1 MGTPGRVRDVVRLI
15 ASERYRQRRGQLVV
29 VSSAFGGVTDR
40 LLEASRAAVARE
52 ETHRSILGEIRDRHE
67 AALRDLAD
75 PAEYATLRADLDALW
90 EQVRE
95 LLDGVFLLRECSP
108 RFTDAIISAGER
120 ASVPLVAAAFRKAGL
135 PARAIDARE
144 LVRTDNRFGE
154 ATVDFA
160 TTRTL
165 TQVAFGSLPPD
176 VTPIVTG
183 FVAATPEGVTTT
195 LGRSGSDYTATILAD
210 ALDAGRVVIWTDVN
224 GVLSA
229 DPRLVP
235 EAFTLDRLSYQEAAE
250 LAFFGAK
257 VLHPRTMR
265 PLVRRSVPLDIRNT
279 MDAEGATTVISDERT
294 GAEGT
299 VKAVTAVRGAALV
312 TLRGNGASGASALAA
327 RAFDALA
334 TASIDVFLM
343 AQASSEQ
350 TVTLAVRGSD
360 ADGAQRILQT
370 ALSSELERGDFLGV
384 DVEPGA
390 AVVAAV
396 GDFMHYAPG
405 VAGRMFATLGKA
417 RINVLAIA
425 QGASD
430 TAISAAVSEVDASA
444 AVRALHEAF
453 AMKRTRAHLVLV
465 GAGAVGTRLLTLL
478 DAQYEA
484 LLDQQVNLK
493 LVGLATTSQAA
504 FDPNGLPRADVA
516 LRDDYT
522 LADLLGAITTARLER
537 LVVIDATA
545 SETVARHYPE
555 LLRAG
560 IAVVT
565 PNKQAGTLERAYWRD
580 LQSAVRSRRASF
592 LYDTTVGAGLALLAS
607 LREAVR
613 TGDRVRR
620 VEGVLSGTLG
630 FVFNALRDGV
640 AFSEAVRQ
648 AHLAGY
654 TEPDPRD
661 DLVGIDA
668 ARKLLILAREL
679 GPDAG
684 FGDLE
689 LADVE
694 TTSLVPDEFATLPLN
709 RFWERLP
716 ELDDE
721 WRRRTEDADGVLQYV
736 STLDVEAG
744 VLRCVVQ
751 AVPVA
756 SPLARLSG
764 STHIAICTTDR
775 YAPEPLIV
783 QGPGASID
791 ITTAVLLA
799 DVVRA
804 AQAM

>member
-1 MGTPGRVRDVVRLI
+1 MTRDQGQAVIHKFGGTSVGTPGRVRDVVRLI

-40 LLEASRAAVARE
+40 LLEAIRAAVARE

-75 PAEYATLRADLDALW
+75 PAEYTTLRADLDALW

-135 PARAIDARE
+135 PARALDARE

-154 ATVDFA
+154 ATVDFV

-176 VTPIVTG
+176 VIPIVTG
-183 FVAATPEGVTTT
+183 FVAATAEGVTTT

-279 MDAEGATTVISDERT
+279 MDAEGAATVISDERT

-360 ADGAQRILQT
+360 ADGAQRILQA
-370 ALSSELERGDFLGV
+370 ALSSELERGDLLGV

-430 TAISAAVSEVDASA
+430 TAISAAVSEADASA

-453 AMKRTRAHLVLV
+453 AMK
-465 GAGAVGTRLLTLL
+465 
-478 DAQYEA
+478 
-484 LLDQQVNLK
+484 
-493 LVGLATTSQAA
+493 
-504 FDPNGLPRADVA
+504 
-516 LRDDYT
+516 
-522 LADLLGAITTARLER
+522 
-537 LVVIDATA
+537 
-545 SETVARHYPE
+545 
-555 LLRAG
+555 
-560 IAVVT
+560 
-565 PNKQAGTLERAYWRD
+565 
-580 LQSAVRSRRASF
+580 
-592 LYDTTVGAGLALLAS
+592 
-607 LREAVR
+607 
-613 TGDRVRR
+613 
-620 VEGVLSGTLG
+620 
-630 FVFNALRDGV
+630 
-640 AFSEAVRQ
+640 
-648 AHLAGY
+648 
-654 TEPDPRD
+654 
-661 DLVGIDA
+661 
-668 ARKLLILAREL
+668 
-679 GPDAG
+679 
-684 FGDLE
+684 
-689 LADVE
+689 
-694 TTSLVPDEFATLPLN
+694 
-709 RFWERLP
+709 
-716 ELDDE
+716 
-721 WRRRTEDADGVLQYV
+721 
-736 STLDVEAG
+736 
-744 VLRCVVQ
+744 
-751 AVPVA
+751 
-756 SPLARLSG
+756 
-764 STHIAICTTDR
+764 
-775 YAPEPLIV
+775 
-783 QGPGASID
+783 
-791 ITTAVLLA
+791 
-799 DVVRA
+799 
-804 AQAM
+804 

>member
-1 MGTPGRVRDVVRLI
+1 
-15 ASERYRQRRGQLVV
+15 
-29 VSSAFGGVTDR
+29 
-40 LLEASRAAVARE
+40 
-52 ETHRSILGEIRDRHE
+52 
-67 AALRDLAD
+67 
-75 PAEYATLRADLDALW
+75 
-90 EQVRE
+90 
-95 LLDGVFLLRECSP
+95 
-108 RFTDAIISAGER
+108 
-120 ASVPLVAAAFRKAGL
+120 
-135 PARAIDARE
+135 
-144 LVRTDNRFGE
+144 
-154 ATVDFA
+154 
-160 TTRTL
+160 
-165 TQVAFGSLPPD
+165 
-176 VTPIVTG
+176 
-183 FVAATPEGVTTT
+183 
-195 LGRSGSDYTATILAD
+195 
-210 ALDAGRVVIWTDVN
+210 
-224 GVLSA
+224 
-229 DPRLVP
+229 
-235 EAFTLDRLSYQEAAE
+235 
-250 LAFFGAK
+250 
-257 VLHPRTMR
+257 
-265 PLVRRSVPLDIRNT
+265 
-279 MDAEGATTVISDERT
+279 
-294 GAEGT
+294 
-299 VKAVTAVRGAALV
+299 
-312 TLRGNGASGASALAA
+312 
-327 RAFDALA
+327 
-334 TASIDVFLM
+334 
-343 AQASSEQ
+343 
-350 TVTLAVRGSD
+350 
-360 ADGAQRILQT
+360 
-370 ALSSELERGDFLGV
+370 
-384 DVEPGA
+384 
-390 AVVAAV
+390 
-396 GDFMHYAPG
+396 
-405 VAGRMFATLGKA
+405 
-417 RINVLAIA
+417 
-425 QGASD
+425 
-430 TAISAAVSEVDASA
+430 
-444 AVRALHEAF
+444 
-453 AMKRTRAHLVLV
+453 MKRTRAHLVLV
-465 GAGAVGTRLLTLL
+465 GAGAVGTRLLALL
-478 DAQYEA
+478 DAQYPA

-504 FDPNGLPRADVA
+504 YDPNGLSCADVA

-522 LADLLGAITTARLER
+522 LTDLLVAITTARLER

-545 SETVARHYPE
+545 SETVARLYPE

-565 PNKQAGTLERAYWRD
+565 PNKQAGTLERAYWQD
-580 LQSAVRSRRASF
+580 LQSAVQSRRASF

-661 DLVGIDA
+661 DLVGVDA

-689 LADVE
+689 LADVQ
-694 TTSLVPDEFATLPLN
+694 TTSLVPDEFATLPLD

-721 WRRRTEDADGVLQYV
+721 WRRRTDDADGVLQYV

-751 AVPVA
+751 AVPDA

>member
-1 MGTPGRVRDVVRLI
+1 
-15 ASERYRQRRGQLVV
+15 
-29 VSSAFGGVTDR
+29 
-40 LLEASRAAVARE
+40 
-52 ETHRSILGEIRDRHE
+52 
-67 AALRDLAD
+67 
-75 PAEYATLRADLDALW
+75 
-90 EQVRE
+90 
-95 LLDGVFLLRECSP
+95 
-108 RFTDAIISAGER
+108 
-120 ASVPLVAAAFRKAGL
+120 
-135 PARAIDARE
+135 
-144 LVRTDNRFGE
+144 
-154 ATVDFA
+154 
-160 TTRTL
+160 
-165 TQVAFGSLPPD
+165 
-176 VTPIVTG
+176 
-183 FVAATPEGVTTT
+183 
-195 LGRSGSDYTATILAD
+195 
-210 ALDAGRVVIWTDVN
+210 
-224 GVLSA
+224 
-229 DPRLVP
+229 
-235 EAFTLDRLSYQEAAE
+235 
-250 LAFFGAK
+250 
-257 VLHPRTMR
+257 
-265 PLVRRSVPLDIRNT
+265 
-279 MDAEGATTVISDERT
+279 
-294 GAEGT
+294 
-299 VKAVTAVRGAALV
+299 KAVTAVRGAALV

-360 ADGAQRILQT
+360 ADGAQRILQA
-370 ALSSELERGDFLGV
+370 ALSSELERGDLLGV

-430 TAISAAVSEVDASA
+430 TAISAAVSEADASA

-465 GAGAVGTRLLTLL
+465 GAGAVGTRLLALL
-478 DAQYEA
+478 DAQYAA

-504 FDPNGLPRADVA
+504 YDPNGLPCAHIA

-522 LADLLGAITTARLER
+522 LADLLVAIRTARLER

-545 SETVARHYPE
+545 SETVARLYPE

-565 PNKQAGTLERAYWRD
+565 PNKQAGTLERAYWQD
-580 LQSAVRSRRASF
+580 LQSAVRSCRASF

-661 DLVGIDA
+661 DLVGVDA

-694 TTSLVPDEFATLPLN
+694 TTSLVPDEFATLPLD

-721 WRRRTEDADGVLQYV
+721 WRRRTDDADGVLQYV